1 MNSGVSI
8 VSSSIVS
15 RALWAGALSF
25 ETRKS
30 LTVDECLVEVF
41 ASADLPDSIDH

>member
-8 VSSSIVS
+8 VSRSIVS
-15 RALWAGALSF
+15 RALWAGLV

-30 LTVDECLVEVF
+30 LTVDEMTNVWQKFL
-41 ASADLPDSIDH
+41 HQ